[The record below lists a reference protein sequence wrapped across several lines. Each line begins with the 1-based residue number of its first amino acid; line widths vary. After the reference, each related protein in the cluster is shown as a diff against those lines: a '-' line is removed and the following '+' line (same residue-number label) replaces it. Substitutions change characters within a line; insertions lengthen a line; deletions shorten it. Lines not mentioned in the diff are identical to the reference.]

1 MTDSVKIA
9 MPGFTCVPVPYGEL
23 VDKITIL
30 EIKCQRMVDARE
42 NVKVRAEL
50 EILRRAEMHCGL
62 ESQDVQHLTNELRLT
77 NEKLWNLEDRIRD
90 HELAQEFG
98 TSFIATARDIYK
110 TNDQRA
116 IIKHRLNE
124 LAGATGASKKLYRQT
139 FRVERE
145 YFRFYS
151 CLS

>member
-1 MTDSVKIA
+1 MSDSGKVA
-9 MPGFTCVPVPYGEL
+9 VPGFAYVPVPYGEL

-50 EILRRAEMHCGL
+50 EILRRVEMHCGRA
-62 ESQDVQHLTNELRLT
+62 SQDVRHLTNELRLT
-77 NEKLWNLEDRIRD
+77 NEKLWDLEDRIRD
-90 HELAQEFG
+90 YELAQEFG
-98 TSFIATARDIYK
+98 TSFIAVARDIYK

-139 FRVERE
+139 
-145 YFRFYS
+145 
-151 CLS
+151 L

>member
-1 MTDSVKIA
+1 MSDSGQVA
-9 MPGFTCVPVPYGEL
+9 VPGFAYVPVPYGEL

-30 EIKCQRMVDARE
+30 EIKCQRTVDARE

-50 EILRRAEMHCGL
+50 EILRRVEMHCGL
-62 ESQDVQHLTNELRLT
+62 ASQEVQHLTNELRLT
-77 NEKLWNLEDRIRD
+77 NEKLWDLEDRIRD

-98 TSFIATARDIYK
+98 TSFIAVARDIYK

-139 FRVERE
+139 
-145 YFRFYS
+145 
-151 CLS
+151 L